1 MLSSSPTPTLPWED
15 EIIQNSPN
23 VVEPREESQLN
34 DLDWSFGSSMSIS
47 SLESPGHPSRRM
59 REPLPSV
66 HTQPTEDPFA
76 MPSSNAPLA
85 PFVNLP
91 QSVPNSSPHA
101 MEISSPAITCT
112 IGPSTLVQTVVQPP
126 IVRRSDASVRKSM
139 PILHTNTPFRKPAS
153 PVSPERDRPLKR
165 RLSSLRQLQDASFEH
180 DGPDRCVLFS
190 EGPSIPPNK
199 DKSRTH
205 LRSQSAS
212 LWWPQ
217 HDDPD
222 STEAPLPSPSPA
234 VCLEPPIVDDSNAS
248 DSFLA
253 PAPPSK
259 STSPMGDYFFD
270 PQSPQVNAPVL
281 LPSSPVPPVSSS
293 VPACDASLL
302 ESGSGSGGLLAE
314 FGELPVH
321 GGSPIRASIRR
332 TTQAPVMRR
341 VHTAG
346 GLPDKENQPLT
357 TAPAA
362 MVPSKPHS
370 QGLPMFGMHEMEHKI
385 LPCFTV
391 KSDGLMRVTPETVRS
406 LIAGHY
412 DHQISGYQVVDCRF
426 AYEHEGGHIINSVNL
441 NSLEQ
446 LTQHFLKPGHGLHAN
461 RDMPERTQS
470 GMADSCGDT
479 RKFVLIFHCE
489 FSQKRGPSMALALR
503 QADRSL
509 ASDYPRCHFP
519 DVYVLEGG
527 YAEFFQHCPDLC
539 EPRAY
544 VSMDDPRHL
553 EKRSSGMNGFRKQF
567 TRNRSFAYGD
577 GNPAGTALASAAF
590 GMNRVMSMAPR
601 PSAPAF
607 LPQQLYSTAPINPP
621 VSRMEPLRADK
632 LAPPDM
638 ARDTSFSS
646 CDSSFEGGDGDSP
659 CAAAGTRRPVLQ
671 DALQQ
676 QRPAFTQ
683 PFMRRAESTS
693 VVILPM

>member
-153 PVSPERDRPLKR
+153 P
-165 RLSSLRQLQDASFEH
+165 LQDASFEH

-314 FGELPVH
+314 F
-321 GGSPIRASIRR
+321 
-332 TTQAPVMRR
+332 
-341 VHTAG
+341 
-346 GLPDKENQPLT
+346 
-357 TAPAA
+357 
-362 MVPSKPHS
+362 
-370 QGLPMFGMHEMEHKI
+370 
-385 LPCFTV
+385 
-391 KSDGLMRVTPETVRS
+391 
-406 LIAGHY
+406 
-412 DHQISGYQVVDCRF
+412 GYQVVDCRF